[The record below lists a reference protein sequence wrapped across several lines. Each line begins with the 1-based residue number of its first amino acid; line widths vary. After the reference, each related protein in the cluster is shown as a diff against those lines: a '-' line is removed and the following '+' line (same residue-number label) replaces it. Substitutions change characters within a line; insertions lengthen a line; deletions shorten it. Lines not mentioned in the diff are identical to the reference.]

1 METTVITEICRDI
14 WAVNELDKITMYLI
28 NGTESALLIDTGL
41 GITDLKKVIREKCGI
56 NR

>member
-41 GITDLKKVIREKCGI
+41 GITDLRIYLSQRPD
-56 NR
+56 